1 MLIFEGIEALNLTF
15 SSHMALRQGISVSLI
30 TDYFYLKKEI
40 EIWRQN
46 VTFLIWWCM
55 NELSPWSIPFLS
67 KFTHLYILFQWYNIK
82 SMFIVC
88 QNISF

>member
-46 VTFLIWWCM
+46 VTFLI
-55 NELSPWSIPFLS
+55 
-67 KFTHLYILFQWYNIK
+67 
-82 SMFIVC
+82 
-88 QNISF
+88 